1 MFYQWDSFCKHPHF
15 THKFFQPLPAYCRS
29 SQRWHICCF
38 MRIDSCL
45 FWEYSDLSWE
55 TIYLDDWMS
64 CNKRHIGISL
74 SFFVVCFTWCIVL
87 GLSLLRN
94 QVVHVNCLLL
104 LQSIKKEHLLPNVT
118 LELLSKI
125 SLFILTTPLF
135 EGWETVTNFPLV
147 CLSEKLNLVLA
158 CRLVCSIV
166 DANLML

>member
-1 MFYQWDSFCKHPHF
+1 MFYQWDSFCNHPHL
-15 THKFFQPLPAYCRS
+15 TPKFFQPLPAYCRLR
-29 SQRWHICCF
+29 QRWLICCF
-38 MRIDSCL
+38 MRIDSCW
-45 FWEYSDLSWE
+45 FWQYNLLGWLNV
-55 TIYLDDWMS
+55 I
-64 CNKRHIGISL
+64 
-74 SFFVVCFTWCIVL
+74 FVVCFTWCIVL

-104 LQSIKKEHLLPNVT
+104 SQSIKKEHLLPNVT

-166 DANLML
+166 DANLRL

>member
-1 MFYQWDSFCKHPHF
+1 
-15 THKFFQPLPAYCRS
+15 
-29 SQRWHICCF
+29 
-38 MRIDSCL
+38 
-45 FWEYSDLSWE
+45 
-55 TIYLDDWMS
+55 MS

-74 SFFVVCFTWCIVL
+74 SFFVVCVTWCIVL

-94 QVVHVNCLLL
+94 QVVHVNGLLL

-147 CLSEKLNLVLA
+147 CLREKLNLVLA

>member
-1 MFYQWDSFCKHPHF
+1 M
-15 THKFFQPLPAYCRS
+15 
-29 SQRWHICCF
+29 
-38 MRIDSCL
+38 
-45 FWEYSDLSWE
+45 
-55 TIYLDDWMS
+55 
-64 CNKRHIGISL
+64 

-104 LQSIKKEHLLPNVT
+104 SQSIKKEHLLPNVT

-166 DANLML
+166 DANLRL